1 MNNYY
6 FLLLSFVF
14 LISCVDKKEEAKN
27 LVRDGIKKNLNSD
40 FNNALI
46 DLTKAIEYDNSN
58 PDAYFYRGNVKSN
71 LNDYKGAVIDY
82 GKAIELNPS
91 FADAYYNRGNIRFMQ
106 GDKVG
111 ACADYKKA
119 EKFGKDNIRDNTRWC
134 E

>member
-1 MNNYY
+1 MKSYY
-6 FLLLSFVF
+6 FLLFAVVF
-14 LISCVDKKEEAKN
+14 LISCVDEKQESKDLVKSGIRKN
-27 LVRDGIKKNLNSD
+27 LDSD
-40 FNNALI
+40 FKNALI

-71 LNDYKGAVIDY
+71 MSDYKGAIVDF

-106 GDKVG
+106 GDKDG

-119 EKFGKDNIRDNTRWC
+119 EKLGKANIRDNTRWC